1 MKPQAFQPGEIRDE
15 NDNIIQEGAY
25 GKKTAF
31 ANKQNLG
38 IIDYIINNFAA
49 LHDAVLGNWLLAK
62 SKSAFPNV
70 GDTSKIYIADDTG
83 KAYRWN
89 GTEYVEMTQQAVQF
103 TAQEVLEL
111 KKQAESAANAAASS
125 AKNSNESK
133 EEAKK
138 SETNAG
144 KSEQN
149 ASKSKEDAA
158 ASASTAKEYADV
170 AQGLYK
176 AFCLNIVGPS
186 ASTMNNAGI
195 IIGASASGMKASEQ
209 EGT

>member
-1 MKPQAFQPGEIRDE
+1 MRQQAFQPGEIRDE

-25 GKKTAF
+25 GKKTPL
-31 ANKQNLG
+31 ANGQNSG
-38 IIDYIINNFAA
+38 IIDYMINNFAA

-62 SKSAFPNV
+62 SKTEFPSV
-70 GDTSKIYIADDTG
+70 GDTSKIYIADNTG

-89 GTEYVEMTQQAVQF
+89 GSEYVEMTQTSIQF
-103 TAQEVLEL
+103 TAQEVIKL
-111 KKQAESAANAAASS
+111 KEQAEAAASAAESS
-125 AKNSNESK
+125 ANSSSTSQK
-133 EEAKK
+133 AAATSEA
-138 SETNAG
+138 NAG

-149 ASKSKEDAA
+149 ASKSKESAA
-158 ASASTAKEYADV
+158 ASATTAKEYADV

-195 IIGASASGMKASEQ
+195 LIGASASGMKASEQ
-209 EGT
+209 EET